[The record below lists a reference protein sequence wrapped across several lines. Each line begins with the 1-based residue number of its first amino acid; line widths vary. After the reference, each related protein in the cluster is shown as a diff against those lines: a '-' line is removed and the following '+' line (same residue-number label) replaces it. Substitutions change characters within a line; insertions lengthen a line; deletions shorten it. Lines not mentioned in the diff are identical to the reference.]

1 MKTNEFMVGDWF
13 AVCGTPLQIAA
24 IGTHKAGFIDEKG
37 EMFYHYYNT
46 LKPIALTSEILDN
59 NGFKMDEV
67 VNENFPG
74 GTKQWVYE
82 DAECLICVS
91 ESGITW
97 WLEIELQGY
106 AGCIEMIVDDV
117 HELQHAI
124 NLFGITKKI
133 EL

>member
-1 MKTNEFMVGDWF
+1 MKTNELMIGDI
-13 AVCGTPLQIAA
+13 VSVNNTPLKIAA
-24 IGTHKAGFIDEKG
+24 LGTAKAGFIDAKG

-59 NGFKMDEV
+59 NGFKMGEV
-67 VNENFPG
+67 VNDNFPG